1 MNSISS
7 DSLQTIFTY
16 FDVGE
21 ISRKRPT
28 NHSFDRVCGSESLW
42 KNILSRDYSITEKK
56 NETWRS
62 KAKEVY
68 IESISFWNNVDNEID
83 YRMENYLG
91 EDLVDKFEKKL
102 SDHAIRERKEFF
114 VIKLIFKAF
123 FINEAILMDY
133 IENGYT
139 CRNFI
144 SLFKK
149 VASLSPQKKISTKW
163 ILDLVHEDDCKRG
176 CECED
181 KCEYKYKELF
191 TTFPLKINIL
201 NAIYLKYDHL
211 FMNDIS
217 SINWKDYCCML
228 SS

>member
-1 MNSISS
+1 MDSTSS
-7 DSLQTIFTY
+7 DSLQIIFTY
-16 FDVGE
+16 LDVEE
-21 ISRKRPT
+21 ISRKCLT
-28 NHSFDRVCGSESLW
+28 NHLFDRVCRSESLW
-42 KNILSRDYSITEKK
+42 KNVLSRDYSIIEKK
-56 NETWRS
+56 NETWRK

-68 IESISFWNNVDNEID
+68 IESTLFWNSIDNSID
-83 YRMENYLG
+83 YQMENYLG

-102 SDHAIRERKEFF
+102 SDHALRERKEFF
-114 VIKLIFKAF
+114 VIKLIFKVF
-123 FINEAILMDY
+123 FINEVILIDY

-181 KCEYKYKELF
+181 KCEYKYKGLF
-191 TTFPLKINIL
+191 KLFPGEINIL